1 MTAQTRLKKK
11 EGLQAS
17 SGIRRRKLADRIA
30 TIVVTTGGVAVI
42 LCIIAILV
50 FIGVETVPLWQ
61 CVKSDL
67 TSSFFLKE

>member
-11 EGLQAS
+11 ETLQAS
-17 SGIRRRKLADRIA
+17 SGVKRRKLADRIA
-30 TIVVTTGGVAVI
+30 TLVVTTGGVAVI

-61 CVKSDL
+61 GC
-67 TSSFFLKE
+67 